1 MTCAGAKLRQ
11 RYQERMQRVAI
22 GAQLERKGR
31 VWLVMKQ
38 QRTETGVVLQLR
50 HGRHD
55 FRLYVP
61 VTLDGPELWH
71 AELRSA
77 ALPPAQREMFA
88 GGAQ

>member
-1 MTCAGAKLRQ
+1 MTCPGVKTRQ
-11 RYQERMQRVAI
+11 RFLERMQQVAV

-31 VWLVMKQ
+31 GWLVIKQ

-71 AELRSA
+71 AEFRSA
-77 ALPPAQREMFA
+77 ALPPTQREMFA
-88 GGAQ
+88 RGTS

>member
-1 MTCAGAKLRQ
+1 MTCAGTKLRQ
-11 RYQERMQRVAI
+11 RFLERMQQVAI

-31 VWLVMKQ
+31 VWRVMKQ

-71 AELRSA
+71 VEFRSK
-77 ALPPAQREMFA
+77 ALPPTQREMFA
-88 GGAQ
+88 GGVQ